1 MKHVTNIKY
10 TKYLLLLSIGAF
22 SAVAVGL
29 LSLNLTPPTDNSQ
42 AATSTFATGP
52 ATISI
57 STSPEAIAFGEVSGG
72 SATKTQAVTV
82 TSTSVAGYTLSQNFG
97 DSAATQ
103 TSATS
108 GTTTA
113 KWVTSG
119 ALTKNGGTATIP
131 VALSH
136 SFNVANEDQH
146 DFTYSVTVTDAQHMP
161 AGVYSGKSVYTAVAN
176 LPATPTN
183 LKVSPSEYKIG
194 STNKKLT
201 ITADS
206 GLSSAYSVYI
216 GDTAQKCTID
226 TTAITDKQITCTIP
240 DTITK
245 GEYAVYV
252 VTQASSTPY
261 EAGKLTVT
269 KPCYFSTTATAGNGD
284 TLQVDYDCNMIPVK
298 YTGDTTMPQWTVADP
313 TSANASDWFSYDS
326 TKKQWA
332 NVVTVKKD
340 ALTKYSTAGDVEK
353 SGQAPAKGYY
363 KAGTAIDNND
373 VLGYFVYI
381 PRYAYE
387 VQRRDATD
395 KFVSDSAGSGFDIH
409 FETTSTPK
417 STPAA
422 GCSTLSGS
430 TLTAKDYRTE
440 CGINRTYHGG
450 TTTDGVY
457 AATTWA
463 THPAFTWGK
472 AELNGFWMGK
482 FETTGKISAPT
493 IKPNQVANV
502 NNTIGQ
508 QFTSAAS
515 IGVDDPTADTM
526 GSTVNG
532 ITKNGHN
539 MSTAKS
545 HMLKSS
551 EWGAATYLSAS
562 NYGAGVNN
570 VLNNGAYN
578 HKSRRDTNAVNSDAD
593 GNSASTWGGA
603 ATGCGTS
610 SESDTYSSNGYYFPQ
625 HTTTLNATT
634 LQYSDGMDGGSVC
647 ETSSTDI
654 THAYNQS
661 LGVKASTTNNV
672 YGVYDMAGGMDEY
685 VMGNLTYSTGQSTSK
700 ASYVANPIKSPYLD
714 LYNTSDGFGNKPSWS
729 SKSSDTGE
737 WRYNNDVCTWT
748 TCGGQALHETKRVQS
763 VSSNGQSW
771 GSDYSLFPYRGFP
784 WDQRGGR
791 ADDRSYAGLFA
802 ADGVSRGDSHDSY
815 AFRVSLVPT
824 SQ

>member
-1 MKHVTNIKY
+1 MVEMKHVTNIKN
-10 TKYLLLLSIGAF
+10 TKYLLSLSIGAF

-29 LSLNLTPPTDNSQ
+29 LCLNLTQPTDNSQ

-52 ATISI
+52 ATVSI
-57 STSPEAIAFGEVSGG
+57 STSPEAVAFGEVSGG

-82 TSTSVAGYTLSQNFG
+82 TTTSVAGYTLSQNFG

-103 TSATS
+103 TSATL

-113 KWVTSG
+113 KWVANG

-131 VALSH
+131 VTLSH
-136 SFNVANEDQH
+136 SFNTTTEGQH
-146 DFTYSVTVTDAQHMP
+146 DFTYDMTVPDAAYAP
-161 AGVYSGKSVYTAVAN
+161 SGVYTGKSVYTAVAK
-176 LPATPTN
+176 LPSAPTN

-194 STNKKLT
+194 STNKQLT

-206 GLSSAYSVYI
+206 GLSSTYSVYI
-216 GDTAQKCTID
+216 GDTTQKCTID

-245 GEYAVYV
+245 GENTVYV

-269 KPCYFSTTATAGNGD
+269 KPCYFSTTATASNGD

-298 YTGDTTMPQWTVADP
+298 YTGDTTTPQWTVADP
-313 TSANASDWFSYDS
+313 TSVNASDWFSYDS

-395 KFVSDSAGSGFDIH
+395 KFVSDSGNSGFDIH

-430 TLTAKDYRTE
+430 TLMAKDYRTE

-463 THPAFTWGK
+463 THPAFAWGLT
-472 AELNGFWMGK
+472 ELNGFWMGK

-502 NNTIGQ
+502 INTIGQ

-526 GSTVNG
+526 GSTVSG

-539 MSTAKS
+539 MFTAKS
-545 HMLKSS
+545 HMLKNS
-551 EWGAATYLSAS
+551 EWGAAAYLSAS
-562 NYGAGVNN
+562 DYGAGVNN
-570 VLNNGAYN
+570 VKNNGI
-578 HKSRRDTNAVNSDAD
+578 TNSNSSTDAD
-593 GNSASTWGGA
+593 GDSAYGSA
-603 ATGCGTS
+603 ATGCGPSYATS
-610 SESDTYSSNGYYFPQ
+610 DYYTSQ
-625 HTTTLNATT
+625 RSGIKLDATT
-634 LQYSDGMDGGSVC
+634 IENAGVC
-647 ETSSTDI
+647 EISSTDT

-661 LGVKASTTNNV
+661 LGVLASTTNNV

-685 VMGNLTYSTGQSTSK
+685 VMGSGGSNVATTGTSSTDGTSK
-700 ASYVANPIKSPYLD
+700 AILAPYVDTYAKD
-714 LYNTSDGFGNKPSWS
+714 KGFDTKPSWS
-729 SKSSDTGE
+729 SGSDE
-737 WRYNNDVCTWT
+737 YYYNNDVCTWA
-748 TCGGQALHETKRVQS
+748 TCGGQALHETKAAQS
-763 VSSNGQSW
+763 VSSDNSSW
-771 GSDYSLFPYRGFP
+771 GLDYPIFVESRNP
-784 WDQRGGR
+784 WFERGGNTDGGSS
-791 ADDRSYAGLFA
+791 AGVFTSGRSIG
-802 ADGVSRGDSHDSY
+802 DGWGGDG
-815 AFRVSLVPT
+815 FRVGLIAPVFFK
-824 SQ
+824 

>member
-1 MKHVTNIKY
+1 MVEMKHVTNIKN
-10 TKYLLLLSIGAF
+10 TKYLLSLSIGAF

-29 LSLNLTPPTDNSQ
+29 LCLNLTQPTDNSP

-52 ATISI
+52 ATVSI
-57 STSPEAIAFGEVSGG
+57 STSPEAVAFGEVSGG

-82 TSTSVAGYTLSQNFG
+82 TTTSVAGYTLSQNFG

-103 TSATS
+103 TSATL

-113 KWVTSG
+113 KWVANG

-131 VALSH
+131 VTLSH
-136 SFNVANEDQH
+136 SFNTTTEGQH
-146 DFTYSVTVTDAQHMP
+146 DFTYDMTVPDAAYAP
-161 AGVYSGKSVYTAVAN
+161 SGVYTGKSVYTAVAK
-176 LPATPTN
+176 LPSAPTN

-194 STNKKLT
+194 STNKQLT

-206 GLSSAYSVYI
+206 GLSSTYSVYI
-216 GDTAQKCTID
+216 GDTTQKCTID

-245 GEYAVYV
+245 GENTVYV

-269 KPCYFSTTATAGNGD
+269 KPCYFSTTATASNGD

-298 YTGDTTMPQWTVADP
+298 YTGDTTTPQWTVADP
-313 TSANASDWFSYDS
+313 TSVNASDWFSYDS

-332 NVVTVKKD
+332 NVVTGKKD

-395 KFVSDSAGSGFDIH
+395 KFVSDSGNSGFDIH

-430 TLTAKDYRTE
+430 TLMAKDYRTE

-463 THPAFTWGK
+463 THPAFAWGLT
-472 AELNGFWMGK
+472 ELNGFWMGK

-502 NNTIGQ
+502 INTIGQ

-526 GSTVNG
+526 GSTVDG

-545 HMLKSS
+545 HMLKNS
-551 EWGAATYLSAS
+551 EWGAAAYLSAS
-562 NYGAGVNN
+562 DYGAGVNN
-570 VLNNGAYN
+570 VKNNGI
-578 HKSRRDTNAVNSDAD
+578 TNSNSSTDAD
-593 GNSASTWGGA
+593 GDGAYAYGGA
-603 ATGCGTS
+603 ATGCGPSTATS
-610 SESDTYSSNGYYFPQ
+610 DDSASQ
-625 HTTTLNATT
+625 HSGIKLDAATIEN
-634 LQYSDGMDGGSVC
+634 DGVC
-647 ETSSTDI
+647 ETSSTDT

-661 LGVKASTTNNV
+661 LGVLASTTNNV
-672 YGVYDMAGGMDEY
+672 YGVYDMAGGMVEY
-685 VMGNLTYSTGQSTSK
+685 VMGNRTTVAGQSTSD
-700 ASYVANPIKSPYLD
+700 ASYVANPIKVPYLD
-714 LYNTSDGFGNKPSWS
+714 LYNTSDGFGTKPSWS
-729 SKSSDTGE
+729 SNL
-737 WRYNNDVCTWT
+737 RQQYLYNNDVCTWI
-748 TCGGQALHETKRVQS
+748 TCGGHGLHETKRVQS
-763 VSSNGQSW
+763 VLVDDESW
-771 GSDYSLFPYRGFP
+771 GNDDSGFP
-784 WDQRGGR
+784 GSVSSWALRGGS
-791 ADDRSYAGLFA
+791 AIDGSYAGLFS
-802 ADGVSRGDSHDSY
+802 VSDSGGRSSGGF
-815 AFRVSLVPT
+815 AFRVSLVPA